1 MERVFLLEDDESLT
15 EGLTYVLEKNGFQV
29 EAAAT
34 VEAGFSLLKQNRY
47 DLLLLDITLPDG
59 TGYDVCRWVRERDS
73 QTPIVFLTALD
84 EEVNIIQGLDGGG
97 DDYITKPFKLGE
109 LCSRMRALL
118 RRARGTSVQGKLISG
133 NIAIDPLQSTA
144 FLCGEKLELTAG
156 EIRLMTLLIR
166 NSGRTMSR
174 QAILDALW
182 DGQGRFVDDNTL
194 SVYIRRL
201 REKVEEDPSEPKRLL
216 TVRGIGYTWKEEAV

>member
-34 VEAGFSLLKQNRY
+34 TEAGYALLERNQY

-59 TGYDVCRWVRERDS
+59 TGYDVCRWVRSRDS
-73 QTPIVFLTALD
+73 RIPIVFLTALD
-84 EEVNIIQGLDGGG
+84 EEVHIIQGLDGGG

-118 RRARGTSVQGKLISG
+118 RRARGTSDQGKIISG
-133 NIAIDPLQSTA
+133 NITLDPLQGTA
-144 FLCGEKLELTAG
+144 FLRGEKLELTAG
-156 EIRLMTLLIR
+156 ETRLLTLLIR

-174 QAILDALW
+174 QAILDSLW

-201 REKVEEDPSEPKRLL
+201 REKVEADPSEPKRLL
-216 TVRGIGYTWKEEAV
+216 TVRGIGYQWKEEEV